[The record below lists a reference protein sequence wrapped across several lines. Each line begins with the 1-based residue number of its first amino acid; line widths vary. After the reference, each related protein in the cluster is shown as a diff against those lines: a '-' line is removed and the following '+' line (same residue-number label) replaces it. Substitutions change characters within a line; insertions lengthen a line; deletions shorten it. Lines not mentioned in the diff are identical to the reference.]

1 MVTGVDLVEWQL
13 SVSQAAAILISFPVA
28 DLEEIASGNALPMKQ
43 EQIPCM
49 GHAFEARIYAEKPES

>member
-1 MVTGVDLVEWQL
+1 MDLVEWQL
-13 SVSQAAAILISFPVA
+13 SVSYHLIFLAPYLA
-28 DLEEIASGNALPMKQ
+28 HHEQIASGNALPMKQ

>member
-1 MVTGVDLVEWQL
+1 
-13 SVSQAAAILISFPVA
+13 VSQAAAILISFPVA